1 VSDEKTKQIVSDVD
15 ASDPF
20 AGCLSTEASRHPQNV
35 HVAHWAANETLRAL
49 GVGGNRAGDEGANAL
64 AKAVK
69 PRRNPDGSW
78 TATSLVKLDAS
89 ENAIGTEGLFA
100 LAEAIDPKR
109 SESFDSVKTR
119 QNDDDLARSFAATS
133 VTAGAGPNGDGR
145 HCSDPNARKLES
157 SSPRGVVGS
166 GVSSGVATP
175 SPGNEPN
182 PLVSPR
188 NPDSYET
195 YDVHSGLRK
204 LDLARNNSDENV
216 RERFNELR
224 EKLRRAPCAHGC
236 DVCI

>member
-15 ASDPF
+15 DRDPF
-20 AGCLSTEASRHPQNV
+20 GGCLSNEASRHHQNV
-35 HVAHWAANETLRAL
+35 HVAHWAANESLRAL

-89 ENAIGTEGLFA
+89 ENAIGAEGLFA

-109 SESFDSVKTR
+109 SESFDLTGRTR
-119 QNDDDLARSFAATS
+119 ANDDDLARSFAATS
-133 VTAGAGPNGDGR
+133 VTAGSTGPNGDGR
-145 HCSDPNARKLES
+145 KENLES

-182 PLVSPR
+182 SLVSPR

-224 EKLRRAPCAHGC
+224 EKLRRAPCAHVC